1 MTALLFARR
10 EGSGPPLIIL
20 HGLFGSSRNWA
31 AQARQLGERW
41 RVSALDLRNH
51 GNSPWR
57 DNMSYP
63 AMAGDVLHHLD
74 TAGYPE
80 VVLVGHSMGGKA
92 AMALS
97 LMAPERV
104 SALVVVDM
112 APVAYTS
119 RLDAYASGLDAYV
132 EAMQAVDLSGITRR
146 GEVDRALSEAVPD
159 PNLRGFLL
167 QNLVAEDGRFHWR
180 LNLAVLGQEMA
191 SIMGFPEDLAAASYQ
206 GPVCFISGEQ
216 SPFVQPGH
224 RALIASMFPKA
235 EFAPIAG
242 AGHWVHAEAP
252 DAFMQSLTGFLDRH

>member
-1 MTALLFARR
+1 MTALSALALEAER
-10 EGSGPPLIIL
+10 SGQGAPVILL
-20 HGLFGSSRNWA
+20 HGLFGSASNWRTVTKA
-31 AQARQLGERW
+31 LAGRYS
-41 RVSALDLRNH
+41 VHALDLRNH
-51 GNSPWR
+51 GASPWS
-57 DNMSYP
+57 DEMSYQ
-63 AMAGDVLHHLD
+63 AMAEDLRAYLAAQALG
-74 TAGYPE
+74 P

-97 LMAPERV
+97 LMAPDRV

-112 APVAYTS
+112 APV
-119 RLDAYASGLDAYV
+119 AYASGLDAYV

-167 QNLVAEDGRFHWR
+167 QNLVAENGRFHWR

-191 SIMGFPEDLAAASYQ
+191 SIMGFPEALTTASYQ

-235 EFAPIAG
+235 EFASIAG

>member
-1 MTALLFARR
+1 
-10 EGSGPPLIIL
+10 
-20 HGLFGSSRNWA
+20 
-31 AQARQLGERW
+31 
-41 RVSALDLRNH
+41 
-51 GNSPWR
+51 
-57 DNMSYP
+57 MSYP

-104 SALVVVDM
+104 SALVVVDI
-112 APVAYTS
+112 APVV
-119 RLDAYASGLDAYV
+119 YAAGLDDYV
-132 EAMQAVDLSGITRR
+132 EVMQAVDLSGITRR
-146 GEVDRALSEAVPD
+146 GEVDLALSEAVPD

-224 RALIASMFPKA
+224 RALIASMFPEA

>member
-1 MTALLFARR
+1 MTTALLFARS

-20 HGLFGSSRNWA
+20 HGLFGSSLNWA

-41 RVSALDLRNH
+41 SVSALDLRNH

-57 DNMSYP
+57 DGMDYQ
-63 AMAGDVLHHLD
+63 AMAGDVLRYLD

-112 APVAYTS
+112 APVAY
-119 RLDAYASGLDAYV
+119 ASGLDVYV

-167 QNLVAEDGRFHWR
+167 QNLVAENGRFHWR

-191 SIMGFPEDLAAASYQ
+191 SIMGFPEELTTASYA

-216 SPFVQPGH
+216 SPYVQPGH

-235 EFAPIAG
+235 EFAPLAG

-252 DAFMQSLTGFLDRH
+252 EAFMQSLTGFLNRH

>member
-1 MTALLFARR
+1 MTTALLFARS

-41 RVSALDLRNH
+41 SVSALDLRNH

-57 DNMSYP
+57 DGMDYQ
-63 AMAGDVLHHLD
+63 AMAGDVLRYLD

-112 APVAYTS
+112 APVAY
-119 RLDAYASGLDAYV
+119 ASGLDVYV

-167 QNLVAEDGRFHWR
+167 QNLVAENGRFHWR
-180 LNLAVLGQEMA
+180 HNHAVLGQEMA
-191 SIMGFPEDLAAASYQ
+191 SIMGFPEELTTASYA

-216 SPFVQPGH
+216 SPYVQPGH

-235 EFAPIAG
+235 EFAPLAG

-252 DAFMQSLTGFLDRH
+252 EAFMQSLTGFLNRH